1 MLLKYRSALESEKRL
16 HFDQPSLLTD
26 TDYYN
31 LTGLTIQQFNKL
43 ISFISNSNI
52 IHQSAKRSV
61 RTTIG
66 LLLCKL
72 RLGLSNRVLSS
83 LFQVNKMTVSRAIHS
98 ATKALMDDF
107 VPKNIGFQHID
118 RDTII
123 KNHTTTIAKELIGG
137 GKDVAI
143 LVADGTYLYIQVSFS
158 NSNSFRVFF
167 LYVLF

>member
-1 MLLKYRSALESEKRL
+1 LLLKYRSALESEKRL

-83 LFQVNKMTVSRAIHS
+83 LFQVNKMTVSRAIH
-98 ATKALMDDF
+98 
-107 VPKNIGFQHID
+107 